1 MPNIQVKLRRGTTT
15 EHTSFAG
22 AEGEVTVDTDLDTL
36 MVHTGGSAGSGV
48 RLAKHSELGGAGA
61 GGTVTEV
68 DSGTGLVTSP
78 VGGITATGTIGIADG
93 GVDTLQLATGA
104 VETDKIE
111 DLNVTTGKIADDAVT
126 ADKLAHTTVAPG
138 TYTNADITVDQQGR
152 LTAAASGSGGGAAG
166 TPNWNSGWV
175 STDGTTAVANGAT
188 LDFTHN
194 LGSENLI
201 VQVYMA
207 TSAAGA
213 NSVKVD
219 AQIRLDVSSLE
230 YGAIIQGVTTTG
242 LTVQLA
248 SSGWIIWDSSGQF
261 TSNNWG
267 TTYTHIKVVASASAT
282 VGAIS
287 KYDSGWFND
296 TTGLSNGGTY
306 SFTHGLGTAAAQV
319 QVWMATDNSGS
330 DIKMCMHEAVDG
342 AGTSNINYNAWIT
355 NITSTALEVQLGAQ
369 SVYYNSAGTRVA
381 SSWTSGT
388 YTHIK
393 VVAIG

>member
-61 GGTVTEV
+61 GGTVTEI

-93 GVDTLQLATGA
+93 GVDALQLATGA

-111 DLNVTTGKIADDAVT
+111 DLNVTTGKIADLNVTTGKIANDAVT
-126 ADKLAHTTVAPG
+126 ADKLAHTAVTPG
-138 TYTNADITVDQQGR
+138 AYTSADITVDQQGR
-152 LTAAASGSGGGAAG
+152 ITAAASGSGGA
-166 TPNWNSGWV
+166 
-175 STDGTTAVANGAT
+175 
-188 LDFTHN
+188 L
-194 LGSENLI
+194 
-201 VQVYMA
+201 
-207 TSAAGA
+207 
-213 NSVKVD
+213 
-219 AQIRLDVSSLE
+219 
-230 YGAIIQGVTTTG
+230 
-242 LTVQLA
+242 
-248 SSGWIIWDSSGQF
+248 
-261 TSNNWG
+261 
-267 TTYTHIKVVASASAT
+267 
-282 VGAIS
+282 S

-330 DIKMCMHEAVDG
+330 DIKMCMHESVDG

-355 NITSTALEVQLGAQ
+355 DITSTALEVQLGAQ
-369 SVYYNSAGTRVA
+369 SVYYNSAGTRVP
-381 SSWTSGT
+381 SNWTSGT